1 MPKVKKR
8 VVGSVTKADLE
19 ALKIVSQG
27 VPGLITVNHMEEE
40 RIVPTLIT
48 SYNRAMG
55 SGGHVLRRMIAIHG
69 KNSTGKSVL
78 AAGIAESCR
87 RYGHVPFIEEA
98 EWSAESRWLNR
109 LVTGEGT
116 LFKMPADL
124 DELFS
129 DIQIGLKNLERA
141 KAKGSIAEHV
151 GCCFVVD
158 TLTKLI
164 PKEMYDKLIT
174 EGVSKSYPLQAAW
187 VSLWSKFIV
196 PQTYR
201 SNSSLVIVL
210 QERQNLNAGAFQKQ
224 RKVTL
229 GEALLYDVSH
239 RIECTYSKPI
249 KENGKVVAVQ
259 FFFKVEKNKTDGW
272 TEQEGSFFTSTGE
285 GDTPPGFDIAREAIE
300 EAKQRK
306 VIKNVKVG
314 RMPHQAVQFPDEE
327 KPSLLVGGGV
337 EDLRL
342 YLNANRGDLQQFV
355 DNLNQTARRQG

>member
-1 MPKVKKR
+1 MSKVKKR
-8 VVGSVTKADLE
+8 AEGSVTKADLG

-27 VPGLITVNHMEEE
+27 VPGMITVDHMEEE
-40 RIVPTLIT
+40 RIVPTLFT

-55 SGGHVLRRMIAIHG
+55 GGHVLRRMVAIHG

-87 RYGHVPFIEEA
+87 RYGHVPFVEEA

-116 LFKMPADL
+116 LFKMPTDL

-141 KAKGSIAEHV
+141 KAKGSIAEHI

-164 PKEMYDKLIT
+164 PKEMYCKLIT
-174 EGVSKSYPLQAAW
+174 EGVTKSYPLQAAW
-187 VSLWSKFIV
+187 VSLWSKYIV
-196 PQTYR
+196 PQIYR

-224 RKVTL
+224 RKITL

-239 RIECTYSKPI
+239 RIECTYSRPI
-249 KENGKVVAVQ
+249 KEGGKVVAVQ
-259 FFFKVEKNKTDGW
+259 FFFRVEKNKTDGW
-272 TEQEGSFFTSTGE
+272 TEQEGSIFTSTGE
-285 GDTPPGFDIAREAIE
+285 GDTPPGFDFTREAIE
-300 EAKQRK
+300 EAKYRK
-306 VIKNVKVG
+306 LLRNAKVG
-314 RMPHQAVQFPDEE
+314 KLPHQMIQFPGEE
-327 KPSLLVGGGV
+327 EPMLMVAGGI

-342 YLNANRGDLQQFV
+342 HLNANRDVLLNFV
-355 DNLNQTARRQG
+355 DKLNLAARRQW